1 MKVSTKYIIVYA
13 IKWKYTKFY
22 MTTNDFEIMHHLFL
36 YFVKLFSAK
45 MLMKQIVIEIITR
58 KEDDK
63 LNMQSNNRNNI
74 ELLEYYI
81 VYKHFII

>member
-1 MKVSTKYIIVYA
+1 
-13 IKWKYTKFY
+13 
-22 MTTNDFEIMHHLFL
+22 LF
-36 YFVKLFSAK
+36 FAK
-45 MLMKQIVIEIITR
+45 MLMKQIMIEIITR
-58 KEDDK
+58 MDDDK